1 MVRWI
6 GPTTGHNELVEKSFL
21 GRYNRTIGGLLQA
34 VQDRFLSFVDA
45 PSVRFSPL
53 GRHTGAIT
61 PPTRERPGALRLRG
75 LSVNSD

>member
-34 VQDRFLSFVDA
+34 V
-45 PSVRFSPL
+45 VRRRTQCPISAHL
-53 GRHTGAIT
+53 QSNGSHSSS
-61 PPTRERPGALRLRG
+61 TRERLGALRTAG

>member
-34 VQDRFLSFVDA
+34 VQDRFLSFVGA
-45 PSVRFSPL
+45 LSARFPLICSP
-53 GRHTGAIT
+53 TGAIT
-61 PPTRERPGALRLRG
+61 SSTRERLGALRTAG

>member
-34 VQDRFLSFVDA
+34 VQDRFLSFVGA
-45 PSVRFSPL
+45 PSARFPLIADVREPL
-53 GRHTGAIT
+53 PRRH
-61 PPTRERPGALRLRG
+61 ERGWALCG
-75 LSVNSD
+75 LPACP

>member
-34 VQDRFLSFVDA
+34 VQDRFLAFV
-45 PSVRFSPL
+45 
-53 GRHTGAIT
+53 
-61 PPTRERPGALRLRG
+61 GALSARFPLIAVQREPLPRRHERG
-75 LSVNSD
+75 WALCGLPACP

>member
-34 VQDRFLSFVDA
+34 VQDRFLSFV
-45 PSVRFSPL
+45 
-53 GRHTGAIT
+53 
-61 PPTRERPGALRLRG
+61 GALSARFPLIAVQREPLPRRHERG
-75 LSVNSD
+75 

>member
-34 VQDRFLSFVDA
+34 VQDRFLSFVGA
-45 PSVRFSPL
+45 LSARFPLICSP
-53 GRHTGAIT
+53 TGAI
-61 PPTRERPGALRLRG
+61 PRRHERGWALCG
-75 LSVNSD
+75 LPACP